1 MSDHVSP
8 VSLYITIFLAL
19 MVGTALTVAA
29 AFVNL
34 GMLNFPVAMV
44 IAVIKASLVVWFFMH
59 VKYQSHLTKLAI
71 ATGLFFLV
79 ILMGETMIDY
89 ASKQLTP
96 MPPPTDPMSVISK
109 SPVSEH

>member
-19 MVGTALTVAA
+19 LVGTAATVGA

-34 GMLNFPVAMV
+34 GIMNFPVAML

-79 ILMGETMIDY
+79 ILLGETMVDY
-89 ASKQLTP
+89 ASKNFVPAAFPAQIEST
-96 MPPPTDPMSVISK
+96 SVIQK
-109 SPVSEH
+109 